1 MKKIFTH
8 SEANEIF
15 KFRCQLKW
23 SELYGKSPSD
33 TERYCRICMQNVYL
47 CDNETELL
55 EHAKQG
61 HCVAIATEI
70 SSTERLTYR
79 DKDKKEPRVCDDDW
93 EMGLIDTSPKSIWY
107 VIEREDGANSKI
119 FIRYGSHAWD
129 ALRPNQDEPQGQEV
143 LKKEWHSTNEAFKAI
158 LVEEENKAYCIN
170 KEYIYQL
177 KELLAWVDE
186 AIAAGLKWRFKMH

>member
-33 TERYCRICMQNVYL
+33 TARYCDSCEQNVYL

-61 HCVAIATEI
+61 HCVAIATETP
-70 SSTERLTYR
+70 STERLTYR
-79 DKDKKEPRVCDDDW
+79 DEEPQNW
-93 EMGLIDTSPKSIWY
+93 SMGLADLSPRPIYY
-107 VIEREDGANSKI
+107 VLEREDGVVSAG
-119 FIRYGSHAWD
+119 FIYGYRDYGLPSSNEESP
-129 ALRPNQDEPQGQEV
+129 LEQQI
-143 LKKEWHSTNEAFKAI
+143 WHSSNETFKAR
-158 LVEEENKAYCIN
+158 LVEEENQISCKN
-170 KEYIYQL
+170 KYRIYQL

-186 AIAAGLKWRFKMH
+186 AIAAGLKWRFKML